1 MISLAECAP
10 CKAMRM
16 QAEAEEEFRKRFG
29 VVNPRP
35 IAPARP
41 AGMMGWRPYLGQATT
56 KTQSFFSSSAP
67 TAQRSYAQ
75 QAQERLLW
83 FGTGT
88 LFGFPIGIL
97 TNVAFKSLR
106 RYRNE
111 AATFAAMATG
121 VGLLSALLPIDSSVM
136 ATISRVAG
144 VLAGGAMSDIVLPKK
159 PVVIPA

>member
-29 VVNPRP
+29 VVNAAPPR
-35 IAPARP
+35 
-41 AGMMGWRPYLGQATT
+41 MMGWRPYLGQV
-56 KTQSFFSSSAP
+56 QSVFPASGSAP
-67 TAQRSYAQ
+67 AAQRTYLQ
-75 QAQERLLW
+75 QAEERLLW

-97 TNVAFKSLR
+97 SNVAFKSLR
-106 RYRNE
+106 RYRSE
-111 AATFAAMATG
+111 AATFAAIAAG
-121 VGLLSALLPIDSSVM
+121 VGLLAAFLPIESPIM
-136 ATISRVAG
+136 TTISRVSG

-159 PVVIPA
+159 PVLIPA

>member
-35 IAPARP
+35 P
-41 AGMMGWRPYLGQATT
+41 GMMGWRPYLGQAEAMFPAAGMAPPPPRTYLQQ
-56 KTQSFFSSSAP
+56 TQ
-67 TAQRSYAQ
+67 
-75 QAQERLLW
+75 EKLLW
-83 FGTGT
+83 FGAGS

-97 TNVAFKSLR
+97 SNVAFKSLR

-111 AATFAAMATG
+111 AATFAAMAAG
-121 VGLLSALLPIDSSVM
+121 VGLLSAFLPIDSPVM
-136 ATISRVAG
+136 ATISRVSG
-144 VLAGGAMSDIVLPKK
+144 ILAGGAMSDIVLPKK
-159 PVVIPA
+159 PVMIPA